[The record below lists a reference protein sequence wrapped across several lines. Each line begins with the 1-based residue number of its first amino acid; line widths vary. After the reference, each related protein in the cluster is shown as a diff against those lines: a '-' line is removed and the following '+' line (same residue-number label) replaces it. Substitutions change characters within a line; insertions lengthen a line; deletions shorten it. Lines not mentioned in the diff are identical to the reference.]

1 MELVFETIF
10 LRLMV
15 TTIIL
20 QTLGMAIG
28 TKMAPAYANLFMDRL
43 ERRLIAESQPV
54 KPYGWGI
61 LMMSL

>member
-54 KPYGWGI
+54 KPYG
-61 LMMSL
+61 